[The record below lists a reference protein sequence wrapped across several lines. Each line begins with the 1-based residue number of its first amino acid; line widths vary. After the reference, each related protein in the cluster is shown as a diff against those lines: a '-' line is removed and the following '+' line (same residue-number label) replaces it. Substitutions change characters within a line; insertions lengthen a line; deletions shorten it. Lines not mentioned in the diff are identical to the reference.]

1 MLTSLALCHATW
13 LLPRTVLVE
22 DSEYTGYA
30 LRSGQEAA
38 EHNKEHNLDLCLSQT
53 VRLAGQWLSGPQS
66 IYTSI
71 YLSSETKQKKIPGH
85 TQTWGSN

>member
-1 MLTSLALCHATW
+1 M
-13 LLPRTVLVE
+13 E
-22 DSEYTGYA
+22 DSGYTGYV

-38 EHNKEHNLDLCLSQT
+38 EHNKEHNLDLCPSQI
-53 VRLAGQWLSGPQS
+53 VGLAGQWSGLQG

-85 TQTWGSN
+85 RQTWGSNKARPLS